1 MYSNTASTTVDLD
14 KLLFQTH
21 TNAQDQRYHGHEWN
35 IDINFIENVDFLD
48 PLVTLI
54 CRKYCN
60 GPLCFKLISQL
71 YLNQTTFN

>member
-35 IDINFIENVDFLD
+35 IGINFLENVDFSW
-48 PLVTLI
+48 PAT
-54 CRKYCN
+54 N
-60 GPLCFKLISQL
+60 
-71 YLNQTTFN
+71 FNW